1 MQTFIKTLTGETFTI
16 ETDYDD
22 TVDIL
27 KQKISRRTGRRPGGM
42 RLIWSGKL
50 LTDGNLRAAASEG
63 HIILVY
69 RVEET
74 QDTQSDLI
82 LQRIIDLIRE
92 SETINREAERL
103 EQRAM
108 EANREAELCRD
119 RLLASVRGM
128 NISAEEQRAKYQR
141 RIASAAEMQRMRT
154 EEYGEPD
161 GGFNF

>member
-1 MQTFIKTLTGETFTI
+1 
-16 ETDYDD
+16 
-22 TVDIL
+22 
-27 KQKISRRTGRRPGGM
+27 M
-42 RLIWSGKL
+42 RLIWSGKI
-50 LTDGNLRAAASEG
+50 LTDENLRAAAREG

-74 QDTQSDLI
+74 PDTQSDLI

-119 RLLASVRGM
+119 RLLAQVRGM
-128 NISAEEQRAKYQR
+128 NISAEEQRAKSQR